1 MNRKDIAL
9 TVGGVIATMALAYLF
24 YKLQQRDAAAA
35 AATAATNAAA
45 ADTSGLVATDPNAQY
60 YQEAAYAQSLPSI
73 SIPNLGSS
81 VDTSAATAAT
91 GITSTGNSS
100 TSATDPDNLIS
111 QVIAAYAGNNTS
123 NPNLLPTYTIS
134 DPYSAAIA
142 SIPTTAAQ
150 ATAGTATGGNGSSG
164 SNTGN
169 IGIFPG
175 GSPGGVLSYP
185 ASMVSDSS
193 VTSHP
198 VTAHPIVTTGT

>member
-24 YKLQQRDAAAA
+24 YKLQQRDAEAA
-35 AATAATNAAA
+35 AATGAAA
-45 ADTSGLVATDPNAQY
+45 ADTTGVASTDPYAQY

-73 SIPNLGSS
+73 SIPNLGSN
-81 VDTSAATAAT
+81 VDTSASTAAT
-91 GITSTGNSS
+91 GITTTGNSP
-100 TSATDPDNLIS
+100 TSATDPNSLIS
-111 QVIAAYAGNNTS
+111 QVIAAYAENNTS

-150 ATAGTATGGNGSSG
+150 ATAGTASSSPIGGGTG
-164 SNTGN
+164 TT
-169 IGIFPG
+169 
-175 GSPGGVLSYP
+175 LSYP

-193 VTSHP
+193 VSSHP
-198 VTAHPIVTTGT
+198 VTAHPIVTTES